1 MTDTPAPPFALTII
15 TQADE
20 AFALSDALG
29 FDAPMMALS
38 VSIYDQPN
46 GQMSVQALYET
57 SGEADAALSALTVPG
72 GAQASVAQLPDE
84 DWVSL
89 SQSGLAPVTAGPFFI
104 YGEHDADKVP
114 SDCPFPIQIEA
125 GLAFGTGHH
134 GTTKGCLLAFDA
146 LMGSGFDPEKVL
158 DLGAGAG
165 VLAIAAAMK
174 LKRNILASDIDQD
187 SVDVTLENAAL
198 NNVDGHIN
206 ALRADGFGHEAL
218 KDQTFD
224 LIFAN
229 ILAGPLLKMAAD
241 IAQATAKDGRVIL
254 SGILT
259 EQADEVAAGFKAA
272 GLTCETQPPLEG
284 WVTLIGKHG

>member
-1 MTDTPAPPFALTII
+1 MTNIATQPYALTLI
-15 TQADE
+15 TQADD

-29 FDAPMMALS
+29 FDAPMIALS
-38 VSIYDQPN
+38 VSIYDQPD
-46 GQMSVQALYET
+46 GKMSVQALYET
-57 SGEADAALSALTVPG
+57 SEQADAALSNLSLPHDAL
-72 GAQASVAQLPDE
+72 ASVAQLPNE

-104 YGEHDADKVP
+104 YGQHDANKIP
-114 SDCPFPIQIEA
+114 ADCPYPIQIEA

-146 LMGSGFDPEKVL
+146 LTRSGFDPKNIL

-174 LKRNILASDIDQD
+174 LERNILASDIDQD

-198 NNVDGHIN
+198 NHVSDHID
-206 ALRADGFGHEAL
+206 AVRADGFGHDAL
-218 KDQTFD
+218 KDQKFD

-229 ILAGPLLKMAAD
+229 ILAGPLLKMAPD
-241 IAQATAKDGRVIL
+241 IAKATAADGRVIL

-259 EQADEVAAGFKAA
+259 EQADEVAAGFKSA
-272 GLTCETQPPLEG
+272 GLICETQPALEG
-284 WVTLIGKHG
+284 WVTLIGQHG

>member
-1 MTDTPAPPFALTII
+1 MTDTPAQPFALTIL
-15 TQADE
+15 TQADD

-38 VSIYDQPN
+38 VSIYDQPG

-57 SGEADAALSALTVPG
+57 STEADAALSGLSLPE
-72 GAQASVAQLPDE
+72 GAQATVAQLPDE

-104 YGEHDADKVP
+104 YGAHDADKV
-114 SDCPFPIQIEA
+114 SRDCPYPIQIEA

-146 LMGSGFDPEKVL
+146 LTSAGFDPKNVL

-165 VLAIAAAMK
+165 VLAIAAALK

-198 NNVDGHIN
+198 NGVSEQIT
-206 ALRADGFGHEAL
+206 AVRADGFGHEAL
-218 KDQTFD
+218 KDKRFD

-229 ILAGPLLKMAAD
+229 ILAGPLLKMAPD
-241 IAQATAKDGRVIL
+241 IAKATAADGYVIL

-259 EQADEVAAGFKAA
+259 EQADEVAAGFKSA
-272 GLTCETQPPLEG
+272 GLTCKTQPSLEG
-284 WVTLIGKHG
+284 WVTLIGQHG

>member
-1 MTDTPAPPFALTII
+1 MTDAPPYALTIV
-15 TQADE
+15 TQADD

-29 FDAPMMALS
+29 FDAPMTALS

-46 GQMSVQALYET
+46 GEMSVQALYET
-57 SGEADAALSALTVPG
+57 SDEADAALSGLTLPN
-72 GAQASVAQLPDE
+72 GAKATVARLPDE

-104 YGEHDADKVP
+104 YGAHDADEVP
-114 SDCPFPIQIEA
+114 VDCPFPIQIEA

-146 LMGSGFDPEKVL
+146 LTKSGFDPKKVL

-174 LKRNILASDIDQD
+174 LKRDILASDIDQD
-187 SVDVTLENAAL
+187 SVDVTLDNAAL
-198 NNVDGHIN
+198 NDVRGHIE
-206 ALRADGFGHEAL
+206 AVRADGFGHEAL
-218 KDQTFD
+218 KDQRFD

-229 ILAGPLLKMAAD
+229 ILAGPLLKMAPD
-241 IAQATAKDGRVIL
+241 IANATAPEGRVIL

-272 GLTCETQPPLEG
+272 GLICETQPPLGG
-284 WVTLIGKHG
+284 WVTLIGKPG